1 VIGPRL
7 DRLQERRLLG
17 PFARIHHRAEH
28 PNHIEDPCDASLIGR
43 MDVETAANEI
53 GGDVRLQIG
62 ERQDEPG
69 PSARILSIFA
79 EVKALTRGFSRRA
92 CAGRTT

>member
-1 VIGPRL
+1 
-7 DRLQERRLLG
+7 
-17 PFARIHHRAEH
+17 
-28 PNHIEDPCDASLIGR
+28 